1 MSTAPQGQNPAELRV
16 EDRDGVRWIVL
27 NRPKSKNGLTIPLV
41 AELAARVAEA
51 ADPAV
56 RVLVLSGDNG
66 AFCSGLDLK
75 EALSGEVDPTVSI
88 VHFHDLIRNLRGLG
102 KPTIAAMDGAAA
114 GFGADLALA
123 ADLRFMS
130 GRGAL
135 GERFVGIGL
144 MSDGGGTFF
153 LPRIVGAGRAME
165 LLYTGRMVG
174 PEEAERIGLVNRVLP
189 TDGFFEAAHAIAAEL
204 AKGPPLAYARIKA
217 AVLQSAGD
225 LETALAAE
233 REGQLAL
240 LQTADFTE
248 GVSAFLARRPPEFKG
263 A

>member
-1 MSTAPQGQNPAELRV
+1 MSTAPHAPQDAPLRV

-27 NRPKSKNGLTIPLV
+27 NRPKSKNGLTVPLV

-56 RVLVLSGDNG
+56 RAVVLSGDNG

-75 EALSGEVDPTVSI
+75 EAFSQPVVPEVSI
-88 VHFHDLIRNLRGLG
+88 EHFHDLIRGLRRLA
-102 KPTIAAMDGAAA
+102 KPTIAALDGAAA
-114 GFGADLALA
+114 GFGADMALA
-123 ADLRFMS
+123 ADLRLFS
-130 GRGAL
+130 ARGAL

-144 MSDGGGTFF
+144 MPDGGGTYL

-174 PEEAERIGLVNRVLP
+174 AEEAERIGLANRVLP
-189 TDGFFEAAHAIAAEL
+189 VEGFFEAVHAFAAEL

-217 AVLQSAGD
+217 AVLQSGGD
-225 LETALAAE
+225 LETALAVE
-233 REGQLAL
+233 RAGQLAL
-240 LQTADFTE
+240 LQTADFAE